1 MDAVIQ
7 VVTFSLVVMFLYLV
21 LKESKNTVASMLLL
35 ISGIIIYIFIFPY
48 VKEIMEFV
56 KTMTNSTG
64 IDVTY
69 IQIVM
74 KIIAISYLAT
84 FSSVLCKDVGIN
96 SIATKVEFTAK
107 IMILLLSMP
116 IMKNVLDS
124 ILKIL

>member
-1 MDAVIQ
+1 MDVVIQ
-7 VVTFSLVVMFLYLV
+7 VIAFSLVVMFLYLV
-21 LKESKNTVASMLLL
+21 LKENKSVVASMLLL

-48 VKEIMEFV
+48 IKEIMMFV
-56 KTMTNSTG
+56 ETMTENSG

-84 FSSVLCKDVGIN
+84 FCSVLCKDVGVN
-96 SIATKVEFTAK
+96 TMATKVEFTAK
-107 IMILLLSMP
+107 VMILLLAIP
-116 IMKNVLDS
+116 IMRNVLDS

>member
-7 VVTFSLVVMFLYLV
+7 VVAFSLVVMFLYLV
-21 LKESKNTVASMLLL
+21 LKENKSTVASMLLL
-35 ISGIIIYIFIFPY
+35 VSGVIIYIFVFPY
-48 VKEIMEFV
+48 IKEIMSFV
-56 KTMTNSTG
+56 EEMTSNSG

-69 IQIVM
+69 VQIVM

-84 FSSVLCKDVGIN
+84 FCSVLCKDVGVN
-96 SIATKVEFTAK
+96 TIATKVEFTAK
-107 IMILLLSMP
+107 IMILLLAMP

>member
-56 KTMTNSTG
+56 KTMTNSSG

-107 IMILLLSMP
+107 IMILLLAMP

>member
-7 VVTFSLVVMFLYLV
+7 VVAFSLVVMFLYLV
-21 LKESKNTVASMLLL
+21 LKENKSTVASMLLL
-35 ISGIIIYIFIFPY
+35 VSGIIIYIFIFPY
-48 VKEIMEFV
+48 IKEIMAFV
-56 KTMTNSTG
+56 ETMTESSG

-84 FSSVLCKDVGIN
+84 FCSVLCKDVGIN
-96 SIATKVEFTAK
+96 TIATKVEFTAK
-107 IMILLLSMP
+107 IMILLLAMP

-124 ILKIL
+124 ILRIL